1 MESKKLNIVISL
13 LMIICL
19 FFIDITPSLAA
30 FMDDDNNVT
39 RKERQLLKKIDIIA
53 ETFPK
58 QIDKVALYATL
69 VHRGNYTDYVNDSYD
84 SDWDEDAYKDQWGN
98 FNSDVKK
105 IVTDHPWTSIIDP
118 AGLLKVFMLLFQNG
132 LPCLTSEVQKQIDE
146 GAFSLEDF
154 LLNNIECVFTSTVEE
169 QVKDDPEHK
178 ADKDVASH
186 SFGMQSIDLLTA
198 ATIVMLDSSGWIG
211 SYSDENYQKALAG
224 EGLVGNLA
232 ENSFDKF
239 FASVFN
245 GMFCTVGALAD
256 ITTNGWAVDVA
267 TTKFSPTASFTQF
280 AEFGS
285 SALFSNTKQRIGRY
299 YTMTSICLKGFI
311 GGTYQSVKNMNEEED
326 YYQRRKNKIAKEI
339 IRLAETFRELGDS
352 SNVGNSEGAVCYYK
366 IPGIDEEVYGLKV
379 QTILSESGN
388 VSGSPYDDIPGED
401 LIDFETTYIAGV
413 VYPEV
418 GGYDLE
424 TKKAQAVAARSFA
437 LTRGNGMPKPI
448 GEIRPENGQWVLR
461 IRTSTSDQV
470 FCHPDLGC
478 GSLSGS
484 MQGTASGA
492 DTVYAGGVNGVLTRQ
507 PLAPDDEIWT
517 AVNETKGQVA
527 VNSNGEVVH
536 TDFVS
541 TDQNAWASATAG
553 GSSYKEAIIN
563 HYSGDGVVDVVADC
577 RGTEGDYDLEAYYEA
592 SQSATESTAQPSLD
606 LQNAK
611 TYKTVAEFNQHI
623 KDNVS
628 SAGYGTREGV
638 VAAGISLVGD
648 YIMETGK
655 RLRYDQ
661 ARRQNP
667 ETEGIGQLDFYMDCS
682 SFAWWALYNG
692 GFKLPCSATST
703 EQLSWAQSNGL
714 AETPGTGVGKAG
726 DFLISNGHAALIIG
740 TYDDGYY
747 IAEFSNWGT
756 GAPISKYSYDST
768 ARYKV
773 INMDSY
779 YSDTN
784 NVR

>member
-1 MESKKLNIVISL
+1 MKRLKILLSL
-13 LMIICL
+13 LLIFSIL
-19 FFIDITPSLAA
+19 FINIAPSLAA
-30 FMDDDNNVT
+30 FMDEDNVYT
-39 RKERQLLKKIDIIA
+39 RKERQLLKKIDIINQV
-53 ETFPK
+53 FSK
-58 QIDKVALYATL
+58 QTDKEALYATL
-69 VHRGNYTDYVNDSYD
+69 VHRGNYTDYVNYSYD
-84 SDWDEDAYKDQWGN
+84 KDWDENEYKDQMTN
-98 FNSDVKK
+98 LKTDITK
-105 IVTDHPWTSIIDP
+105 IMTTPWFSIIDIR
-118 AGLLKVFMLLFQNG
+118 ALFKLLLSAAHCVL
-132 LPCLTSEVQKQIDE
+132 EE
-146 GAFSLEDF
+146 GVLDPK
-154 LLNNIECVFTSTVEE
+154 CVFEEAVKEQIKDPSAQYETTVLG
-169 QVKDDPEHK
+169 HN
-178 ADKDVASH
+178 SYRLN
-186 SFGMQSIDLLTA
+186 SIDLLTA

-211 SYSDENYQKALAG
+211 SYSDEAYQKALAG
-224 EGLVGNLA
+224 NGLVGNMANDSLT
-232 ENSFDKF
+232 KF
-239 FASVFN
+239 AGTVFN
-245 GMFCTVGALAD
+245 GLFCTVGAVLDFSSGGA
-256 ITTNGWAVDVA
+256 AVDFVTSGFNPA
-267 TTKFSPTASFTQF
+267 ASFIDA

-285 SALFSNTKQRIGRY
+285 SALFSTFEQRVGRY
-299 YTMTSICLKGFI
+299 YTMARICQDGFI
-311 GGTYQSVKNMNEEED
+311 GGTYQSVQYID
-326 YYQRRKNKIAKEI
+326 DDDVYQKRKNKIAKEI
-339 IRLAETFRELGDS
+339 INLAQKFREMGS
-352 SNVGNSEGAVCYYK
+352 ESGSGSSEGAVCYYK

-536 TDFVS
+536 TDFFS
-541 TDQNAWASATAG
+541 TDQNAWANAVAS
-553 GSSYKEAIIN
+553 GSSYKDAIIN
-563 HYSGDGVVDVVADC
+563 HYSGQGVVDVVADC
-577 RGTEGDYDLEAYYEA
+577 RGNAGDYDLEAYYQA
-592 SQSATESTAQPSLD
+592 SQAASESSSSPSSD
-606 LQNAK
+606 LKISTN
-611 TYKTVAEFNQHI
+611 YKTIDEFNQHI
-623 KDNVS
+623 KDNVD
-628 SAGYGTREGV
+628 SAGYGTRAGV

-655 RLRYDQ
+655 RLRYSQ
-661 ARRQNP
+661 GGRQNP
-667 ETEGIGQLDFYMDCS
+667 ETEGIGTDDFFMDCS

-692 GFKLPCSATST
+692 GFKLPSSAQTG
-703 EQLSWAQSNGL
+703 QQKSWAESNNL
-714 AETPGTGVGKAG
+714 LETPGSGVGQAG
-726 DFLISNGHAALIIG
+726 DFLISDGHIALILG
-740 TYDDGYY
+740 TYGEGYY
-747 IAEFSNWGT
+747 VAEFSDVGI
-756 GAPISKYSYDST
+756 GAPISKYDYSSLSSYM
-768 ARYKV
+768 V

-779 YSDTN
+779 YSDTS

>member
-39 RKERQLLKKIDIIA
+39 RKERQLLKKIDIIHN
-53 ETFPK
+53 TFKK
-58 QIDKVALYATL
+58 QTDKEALYATL
-69 VHRGNYTDYVNDSYD
+69 VHRGNYTDYVNQSYD
-84 SDWDEDAYKDQWGN
+84 PNWDEDEFRNQWSN
-98 FNSDVKK
+98 FG
-105 IVTDHPWTSIIDP
+105 TDASGLMNAPWSSGLIDIK
-118 AGLLKVFMLLFQNG
+118 GLLNMIKAAAVCLSEGNLDSKCVFDKAVE
-132 LPCLTSEVQKQIDE
+132 SQIDDPQHNVE
-146 GAFSLEDF
+146 NGAA
-154 LLNNIECVFTSTVEE
+154 T
-169 QVKDDPEHK
+169 K
-178 ADKDVASH
+178 

-224 EGLVGNLA
+224 VGLVGNLA
-232 ENSFDKF
+232 EDNLTKF
-239 FASVFN
+239 AASVFN
-245 GMFCTVGALAD
+245 GLFCTAGALAD
-256 ITTNGWAVDVA
+256 FASGGLAVDMA
-267 TTKFSPTASFTQF
+267 TTGFNPTASFTQF

-285 SALFSNTKQRIGRY
+285 SALFSSLDQRLGRY
-299 YTMTSICLKGFI
+299 YTMARICEDGFI
-311 GGTYQSVKNMNEEED
+311 GGTYQSVQHID
-326 YYQRRKNKIAKEI
+326 DDDIYQKRKNKIAKEI

-592 SQSATESTAQPSLD
+592 SQAATESTAQPSLD

-661 ARRQNP
+661 VRRQNP